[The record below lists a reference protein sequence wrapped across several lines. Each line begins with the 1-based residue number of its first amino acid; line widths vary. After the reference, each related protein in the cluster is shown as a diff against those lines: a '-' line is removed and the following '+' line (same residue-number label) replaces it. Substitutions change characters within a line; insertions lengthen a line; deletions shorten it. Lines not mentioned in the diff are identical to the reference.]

1 MSGISLFLDE
11 DVRVL
16 LAEVLR
22 SRGYTATH
30 VLEAERTGI
39 SDSEQLAYAAE
50 HKMAILT
57 HNIRDYVVLHK
68 SYQARG
74 KSHFGIIVSEQIP
87 FNDLLRRTLKC
98 LSSNSGESLINT
110 LIWLQDYR

>member
-1 MSGISLFLDE
+1 MPEGSLFLDE

-22 SRGYTATH
+22 SRGYHATH
-30 VLEAERTGI
+30 VLEVNRTGK
-39 SDSEQLAYAAE
+39 SDSEQLAYAA
-50 HKMAILT
+50 KNGMAVLT

-68 SYQARG
+68 GYQTAG
-74 KSHFGIIVSEQIP
+74 KNHFGIIVSEQIP
-87 FNDLLRRTLKC
+87 LSELLKRILKC
-98 LSSNSGESLINT
+98 LSANSKESLSNR